1 MSKFQ
6 PYINKI
12 KPIFSKFERGIAKAH
27 ILTRKRWIKWPLIL
41 GCMVVLFFTGLYFS
55 IFFGAFGHVPSS
67 EELRDIR
74 NEQSTQVLDRNGQL
88 IGKFYIYDRQPSE
101 FKDFPKHLVD
111 ALVSTEDTRF
121 FEHRGIDNV
130 SLARVFVKTI
140 LMQDKSSG
148 GGSTITLQLA
158 KNLYGRKHYP
168 VLGIVVNKFK
178 EAIIANRLE
187 RNYTKEEILEMYLN
201 TVPFPDNTFGIE
213 SASRRFFNKSVSDLT
228 VDESALLIGSLKAN
242 TYYNPR
248 TNTERSVERRNVV
261 LSQMAKYNY
270 IPSDSLE
277 SYMAREPQFNF
288 RSFNQNDGIAPYFRQ
303 HVKRELA
310 SILDTLKSPT
320 GRPYDLYKDGLIVHT
335 TLDYTMQS
343 YAEASMEE
351 HLSKLQKDFERSY
364 GKWAPWFRDKKLLE
378 PLIKIMPQYKMYKER
393 GLSEEQI
400 KDSLNVKRDIQLWS
414 WENDTIRKASA
425 MDSLRNYLKLLNT
438 GMVSI
443 EPSSGAIRSYIG
455 GINYNYFKY
464 DHVSQAERQV
474 GSTFKPIV
482 YTTAIESGMD
492 PCNYYEAKP
501 VKYPEY
507 NNWMP
512 KNSGGMGEEEDSL
525 SEYSLK
531 YALSR
536 SVNTVAV
543 KLINDVGITRSIE
556 QANTMGISKAI
567 PKEPS
572 IALGTAQITMLD
584 MAKAYTTY
592 VNNGKF
598 VQPYSISKILDR
610 RGNVLVSIEAKQS
623 KKPAFREYTRQVML
637 EMMKETVNSGTASRL
652 RYTYGVRN
660 DVAGKTG
667 TTQDNKDG
675 WFVGLTPSLV
685 TLTWVGNDN
694 HAIGFRSTSQGQGA
708 NSALPM
714 FAKFYQKLNNDK
726 NYDSITSAKF
736 DSPWK
741 QVREDLECANVI
753 RPLPENFF
761 DKIFGRK
768 TPRYEELEDESK

>member
-1 MSKFQ
+1 MNQLQPYKDKAKLFFSKFQ
-6 PYINKI
+6 RNI
-12 KPIFSKFERGIAKAH
+12 SKVH

-67 EELRDIR
+67 DELRDIR
-74 NEQSTQVLDRNGQL
+74 NEQSTQVLDRNGRL
-88 IGKFYIYDRQPSE
+88 IGKFYIYDRQPSQFE
-101 FKDFPKHLVD
+101 DFPKHLTD
-111 ALVSTEDTRF
+111 ALVATEDTRF
-121 FEHRGIDNV
+121 YEHQGIDNI
-130 SLARVFVKTI
+130 SLVRVFVKTI

-178 EAIIANRLE
+178 EAIIAKRLE
-187 RNYTKEEILEMYLN
+187 DNYTKEEILELYLN
-201 TVPFPDNTFGIE
+201 TVPFPDNTYGIE
-213 SASRRFFNKSVSDLT
+213 SASRHFFNKSVSQLT

-248 TNTERSVERRNVV
+248 TNTDRSILRRNVV
-261 LSQMAKYNY
+261 LNQMAKYGY
-270 IPSDSLE
+270 ISSDSLN
-277 SYMAREPQFNF
+277 SYTSRAPQFNV

-303 HVKRELA
+303 QVKRELA

-335 TLDYTMQS
+335 TLDYTMQA
-343 YAEASMEE
+343 YAEASMVE
-351 HLSKLQKDFERSY
+351 HLSKLQRDFESSY
-364 GKWAPWFRDKKLLE
+364 GKGAPWFRDKTLLE
-378 PLIKIMPQYKMYKER
+378 PLIKQMPQYKAYKAQ
-393 GLSEEQI
+393 GLTEEQI
-400 KDSLNVKRDIQLWS
+400 RDSLNVKRDIQLWS

-438 GMVSI
+438 GMVSV
-443 EPSSGAIRSYIG
+443 EPSSGAIRAYIG

-464 DHVSQAERQV
+464 DHVSQAKRQV

-492 PCNYYEAKP
+492 PCTYFEAKP
-501 VKYPEY
+501 VEYPQY
-507 NNWMP
+507 DNWMP
-512 KNSGGMGEEEDSL
+512 KNTGGMGVDEDSL

-543 KLINDVGITRSIE
+543 KLINAIGIKRTIE
-556 QANTMGISKAI
+556 QAKAMGINEAI
-567 PKEPS
+567 PSEPS
-572 IALGTAQITMLD
+572 IALGTAQIEMIE
-584 MAKAYTTY
+584 MAKAYTSF
-592 VNNGKF
+592 VNKGKF
-598 VQPYSISKILDR
+598 VQPYCISKILDR
-610 RGNVLVSIEAKQS
+610 HGTVLASFDAKPS
-623 KKPAFREYTRQVML
+623 NKPAFREYTRQVLL

-652 RYTYGVRN
+652 RYTYGLRN
-660 DVAGKTG
+660 DIAGKTG

-675 WFVGLTPSLV
+675 WFVGLTPALV

-708 NSALPM
+708 NSALPI
-714 FAKFYQKLNNDK
+714 FAKFYQKLNKDST
-726 NYDSITSAKF
+726 YDSLTSATF
-736 DSPWK
+736 DYTWK
-741 QVREDLECANVI
+741 QVQEDLDCANVI

-768 TPRYEELEDESK
+768 IPRYEEIDDENQ